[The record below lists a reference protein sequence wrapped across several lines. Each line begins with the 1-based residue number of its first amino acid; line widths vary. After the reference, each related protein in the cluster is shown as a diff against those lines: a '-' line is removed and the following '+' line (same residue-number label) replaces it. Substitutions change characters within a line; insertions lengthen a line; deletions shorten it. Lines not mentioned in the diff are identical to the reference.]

1 MKPAAGGLCRQL
13 AGQVVTGVRQGQR
26 GLAEDVGLAAQ
37 IQVQTGARAVIG
49 DPGHLRVQG
58 GQVLQSFGFRGQA
71 RQIERRTERQFGIA
85 VGEL

>member
-1 MKPAAGGLCRQL
+1 M
-13 AGQVVTGVRQGQR
+13 
-26 GLAEDVGLAAQ
+26 GLAAQ
-37 IQVQTGARAVIG
+37 IQVQAGARAVIG

-85 VGEL
+85 AGELQNLFVITPGFHVAPAHRREVAQA